1 MHKQPVTLITGTRKG
16 IGKYLAEHYLQQGH
30 HVVGCSREAA
40 DWHLPGY
47 THFCADVA
55 DEEAIRQIITFIRTT
70 YGQLDH
76 LINNAG
82 IASMNHFLLTPLVTA
97 EKIFRTNLIGSFLFC
112 REAAKLMAP
121 KKFGRIVNFTTVA
134 TPLKL
139 EGEAMYAASKAA
151 IFSMNAIVARELASL
166 GITVNAV
173 GPTPI
178 ETDLIRSVPKDK
190 MDSLLAKQA
199 IKRLGTFE
207 DVANVIDFFLAKE
220 SAFVTGQNIYL
231 GGV

>member
-1 MHKQPVTLITGTRKG
+1 MHKPPVTLITGTRKG
-16 IGKYLAEHYLQQGH
+16 IGKYLVEHYLQQGH
-30 HVVGCSREAA
+30 HVVGCSREVA

-55 DEEAIRQIITFIRTT
+55 DETAVRKITTFIRKT

-97 EKIFRTNLIGSFLFC
+97 EKIFQTNLIGSFLFC

-121 KKFGRIVNFTTVA
+121 KQFGRIVNFTTVA

-139 EGEAMYAASKAA
+139 EGEAIYAASKAA
-151 IFSMNAIVARELASL
+151 ILSMTEVVARELAPL
-166 GITVNAV
+166 GITVNAI

-190 MDSLLAKQA
+190 MDSLLARQA
-199 IKRLGTFE
+199 IKRFGTFE
-207 DVANVIDFFLAKE
+207 DVANITDFFLRKE
-220 SAFVTGQNIYL
+220 SAFITGQNIYL

>member
-1 MHKQPVTLITGTRKG
+1 MRKQLVTLITGTRKG
-16 IGKYLAEHYLQQGH
+16 IGKYLVKHYLQQGQQ
-30 HVVGCSREAA
+30 VVGCSRAPV

-55 DEEAIRQIITFIRTT
+55 DEEAVRRIITFIRTT

-82 IASMNHFLLTPLVTA
+82 IASMNHFLLTPLDTA
-97 EKIFRTNLIGSFLFC
+97 QNVFQTNLMGSFLFC

-121 KKFGRIVNFTTVA
+121 KQFGRIVNFTTVA
-134 TPLKL
+134 TPLNL

-151 IFSMNAIVARELASL
+151 ILSMTAIAARELAPL
-166 GITVNAV
+166 GITVNAI

-178 ETDLIRSVPKDK
+178 ETDLIRSVPKDS
-190 MDSLLAKQA
+190 MDRLLSRQA
-199 IKRLGTFE
+199 IKRFGTFE
-207 DVANVIDFFLAKE
+207 DVANVIDFFLRKE